1 MEVKKLSTGKR
12 KLLDYLGTP
21 YKVMVIDLEKCVY
34 LDLGDYDIEISG
46 GKTIHSGFDIYVWNK
61 KDLRIIEKHMGLK
74 SDLPSIKELLNDI
87 RHKYST
93 IMLGKLV

>member
-1 MEVKKLSTGKR
+1 MEVKKLSAGKR
-12 KLLDYLGTP
+12 KLLDYLGAP

-46 GKTIHSGFDIYVWNK
+46 GKTIYSDFDIYVWNK
-61 KDLRIIEKHMGLK
+61 KDLRIIEKHMGVK

-87 RHKYST
+87 RTKYLTT
-93 IMLGKLV
+93 IFGKLV